1 MTCANADTPA
11 TQLTQ
16 AAAEEAV
23 LCLINEQRTANGL
36 PALTFNWK
44 LQAAARQHAQDANA
58 IKWWAGGGSQVH
70 INPVTG
76 STPQSRIGA
85 AGYCPGEVGPP
96 TNENC
101 YFAWYQGGVE
111 WQGGITPHA
120 AVTWWM
126 NSQGHRDTLLNP
138 GYRESGIAVVLGIA
152 EQGTGADGADGGA
165 IFVQTFGG
173 CAVVG

>member
-36 PALTFNWK
+36 LALTFNWK
-44 LQAAARQHAQDANA
+44 LQAAARQHAQDASA

-70 INPVTG
+70 INPVTARDG
-76 STPQSRIGA
+76 FDAPKPHRSG
-85 AGYCPGEVGPP
+85 GLLPGEGGSP

-101 YFAWYQGGVE
+101 YFA
-111 WQGGITPHA
+111 
-120 AVTWWM
+120 
-126 NSQGHRDTLLNP
+126 
-138 GYRESGIAVVLGIA
+138 
-152 EQGTGADGADGGA
+152 
-165 IFVQTFGG
+165 
-173 CAVVG
+173 